1 MYTVKNHAF
10 VILGYGCNPR
20 NAWFCTWCGT
30 SVWKLYCKAIFC
42 YRSVIYKRSQITIRS
57 NVWATFQSTHD
68 CRYDIEWLFK
78 NDSHCLRTVCC
89 NFYSSSCTRLCL
101 AILFKIKEWDIYIH
115 VTCRVATKKTGSCF
129 PIIIFTTYKRFDN
142 CAITSVRYNNRF
154 SVYLRSYNALF
165 VCQVCFAD
173 IL

>member
-1 MYTVKNHAF
+1 MLYFGSWNREVYTVKNHAF

-101 AILFKIKEWDIYIH
+101 AILL
-115 VTCRVATKKTGSCF
+115 
-129 PIIIFTTYKRFDN
+129 
-142 CAITSVRYNNRF
+142 NRF
-154 SVYLRSYNALF
+154 CPYLNPLMLKSLEKKHKVRFLNSKQVF
-165 VCQVCFAD
+165 VFVKVV
-173 IL
+173 LTVLP